1 MQYSP
6 VIDSEDIR
14 GLYEAILKLE
24 TPEECYR
31 FFEDLCT
38 IHEIQAMAQ
47 RLQVARMLRDHVT
60 YHEIVERTGA
70 STATIS
76 RINRCLLYGAGGY
89 RTLLARIDG
98 EEKNT

>member
-1 MQYSP
+1 MKYVP
-6 VIDSEDIR
+6 VIDSDDIGR
-14 GLYEAILKLE
+14 LYEAILKLE

-47 RLQVARMLRDHVT
+47 RLQVARMLRDGVT
-60 YHEIVERTGA
+60 YHEIVDRTGA

-89 RTLLARIDG
+89 RTLLARMNDG
-98 EEKNT
+98 EKND

>member
-1 MQYSP
+1 MKYDP
-6 VIDSEDIR
+6 VIDSPDIER
-14 GLYEAILKLE
+14 LYEAVLKLE

-47 RLQVARMLRDHVT
+47 RLQVARMLRDGVT

-89 RTLLARIDG
+89 RTLLARENG
-98 EEKNT
+98 EKNN